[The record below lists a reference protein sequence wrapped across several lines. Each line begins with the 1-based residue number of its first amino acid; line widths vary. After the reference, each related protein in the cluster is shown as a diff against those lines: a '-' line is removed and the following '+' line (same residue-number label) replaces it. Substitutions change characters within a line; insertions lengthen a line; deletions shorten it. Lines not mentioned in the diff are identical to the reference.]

1 MTGIDFIVDTNILIY
16 IHEGKHE
23 VEPFISY
30 SLAVSFVTEIELL
43 GFSKILPNEKLLL
56 ENLLADCTIIQS
68 SPEINRIAADLKRE
82 YKLKTPD
89 AIVAAT
95 AISMNKTLATADKA
109 FKKIKQLSYIEVE
122 L

>member
-1 MTGIDFIVDTNILIY
+1 MNGVDFVVDTNILIY
-16 IHEGKHE
+16 IHEGKKE

-43 GFSKILPNEKLLL
+43 GFSKLLPNEKLLL
-56 ENLLADCTIIQS
+56 ENLLSDCIIIQS
-68 SPEINRIAADLKRE
+68 NPEINKIAADIKRE
-82 YKLKTPD
+82 YKIKTPD